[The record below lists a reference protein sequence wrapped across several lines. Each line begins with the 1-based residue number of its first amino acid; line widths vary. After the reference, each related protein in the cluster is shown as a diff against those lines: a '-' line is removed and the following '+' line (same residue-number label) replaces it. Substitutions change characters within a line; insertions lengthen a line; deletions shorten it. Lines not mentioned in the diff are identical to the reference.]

1 MRRRDVIILL
11 GSAAAG
17 WPLAAHAAG
26 DVPVLGCLMNR
37 SSNEAAFMLA
47 PFRQGLTDT
56 GYLEGR
62 NLRIEYRWADGH
74 NERLPTLAAELVGMK
89 VDVIAALT
97 GASAVLA
104 AKKATTSIPIVFN
117 MGGDAAEL
125 GVVANFNRPE
135 GNLTGVSGVS
145 ASVVTKQVGLLGE
158 LVGKPAG
165 LALLVNSRSP
175 SSNRLESS
183 AKEAAQTLG
192 RDLDVVLVNDE
203 GQLASTFATLA
214 EHHIG
219 GLAIT
224 SNALFQVQRDRIV
237 TLAAKHRIPVIYYGR
252 ESADAGG
259 LMSYSPNRLEIYR
272 ETGVYAGKILHGAR
286 PADLPILQPTKFE
299 LVINMKTAKALGL
312 IIPPGV
318 LAIADEVIE

>member
-1 MRRRDVIILL
+1 
-11 GSAAAG
+11 
-17 WPLAAHAAG
+17 
-26 DVPVLGCLMNR
+26 
-37 SSNEAAFMLA
+37 
-47 PFRQGLTDT
+47 
-56 GYLEGR
+56 
-62 NLRIEYRWADGH
+62 
-74 NERLPTLAAELVGMK
+74 
-89 VDVIAALT
+89 
-97 GASAVLA
+97 
-104 AKKATTSIPIVFN
+104 
-117 MGGDAAEL
+117 
-125 GVVANFNRPE
+125 
-135 GNLTGVSGVS
+135 
-145 ASVVTKQVGLLGE
+145 
-158 LVGKPAG
+158 
-165 LALLVNSRSP
+165 
-175 SSNRLESS
+175 LESS